1 MIFYNSQS
9 TDPYWNLALEEYAF
23 ERLDSS
29 QPVFLL
35 WQNDNTIVVGV
46 HQNTAQ
52 EINAAYVKEHGV
64 RVVRRLTGGGA
75 VYHDL
80 GNLNYT
86 IIADKDEHE
95 AFCFNVFVSP
105 LIRALRTFG
114 VNASF
119 SGRNDLLIDGK
130 KISGSAQMVR
140 RGRILHHGCIMLD
153 SDLEAVSEALCV
165 REAKYDSRG
174 IPSVR
179 SRVTTVNREAPS
191 PISINDFRAELTA
204 AVREGEPTFEEY
216 TPTLEALAEIEK
228 LRNDKYATWEW
239 NYGESPDY
247 NVEKERRF
255 AGGLVTAQMFVSGG
269 RIQTVRFFG
278 DFFGEGDLRELEA
291 SLEGLPVGG
300 EIGER
305 LSEIGV
311 EQYFHGISAKEI
323 ASLLT
328 D

>member
-1 MIFYNSQS
+1 MIFYNSPS
-9 TDPYWNLALEEYAF
+9 TDPYWNLAVEEYAF
-23 ERLDSS
+23 EKLDPS

-64 RVVRRLTGGGA
+64 RVARRLTGGGA

-86 IIADKDEHE
+86 IIADREEHE

-105 LIRALRTFG
+105 LIRALQTFG

-140 RGRILHHGCIMLD
+140 HGRILHHGCILLD
-153 SDLEAVSEALCV
+153 SDLEAVSEALRV

-191 PISINDFRAELTA
+191 AISMCDFRAALTA

-216 TPTLEALAEIEK
+216 SFTAAQLAEIEK

-255 AGGLVTAQMFVSGG
+255 DGGLVTAQMSVSSG
-269 RIQTVRFFG
+269 RIRTVRFFG

-291 SLEGLPVGG
+291 SLVGLAVDGDIAARLR
-300 EIGER
+300 ETDVER
-305 LSEIGV
+305 C
-311 EQYFHGISAKEI
+311 FHGISAEEI

-328 D
+328 E